1 MNSQDDLDVRDTL
14 LLAGGA
20 ALVLFGTGVLLAHPA
35 ARRALLGKLTPMLSG
50 QDGAKSSLAGVLPDV
65 ERYLKLRAM

>member
-1 MNSQDDLDVRDTL
+1 MDNQGEADVREAL

-20 ALVLFGTGVLLAHPA
+20 ALVIFGAGLLMAHPTL
-35 ARRALLGKLTPMLSG
+35 RRTLLGSLTPLLPDQDRSG
-50 QDGAKSSLAGVLPDV
+50 GRGGVLPDV